1 MRKALINRKTK
12 ETEVEVELNL
22 DGERNY
28 EINTSIGFLDHM
40 LELFAFHGDFDLTI
54 KAKGDIHIDYHHT
67 VEDIGIALGQAIDKA
82 LSERM
87 GIKRYGFASVP
98 MDEALTQ
105 ITMDVGGRPC
115 LVYNLPFEGSIRDI
129 DVKIFEEFFKALAN
143 NAKIC
148 IHINV
153 LYGKDLHH
161 ILESVFKAFARALK
175 DAVTVIGYTLPSTK
189 GII

>member
-1 MRKALINRKTK
+1 MRKASVSRKTK

-22 DGERNY
+22 DGERKY

-40 LELFAFHGDFDLTI
+40 LELFAFHGNFDLNIT
-54 KAKGDIHIDYHHT
+54 AKGDIHIDYHHT

-82 LSERM
+82 LSERK

-105 ITMDVGGRPC
+105 ITLDAGGRPC
-115 LVYNLPFEGSIRDI
+115 LIYNLPVEGFIRDI

-161 ILESVFKAFARALK
+161 ILESVFKAFARSLK
-175 DAVTVIGYTLPSTK
+175 DAVTVTGDTLPSTK